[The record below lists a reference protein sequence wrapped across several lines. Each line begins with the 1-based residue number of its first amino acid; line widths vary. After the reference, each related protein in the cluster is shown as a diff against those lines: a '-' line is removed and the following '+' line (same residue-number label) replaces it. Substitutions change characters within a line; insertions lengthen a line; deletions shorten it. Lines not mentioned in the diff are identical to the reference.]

1 MPACAACRVDVE
13 DACVPS
19 TCLHNCA
26 ACNSYFLRRL
36 LCGRPS
42 DWAFPGVTAVGSAH
56 WRTSIRSSVL
66 TVCATPLL
74 RLRPR
79 PRPRPQSPQQAPQ
92 ETAHYLR
99 SSFRTL
105 ATAPPSLRLSSTFAP
120 IVAQPAALH
129 LAAAPVF
136 YPPQAIP
143 VGRATRGQRCLPCPA
158 QFQLLPAPP
167 QHRSLFRSTTLRSRS
182 QRHVIHA
189 PSRIRY
195 LPPPEGW
202 PTAAAHCTTL
212 HRQET
217 AWAVNM
223 KGSCKQ

>member
-1 MPACAACRVDVE
+1 MFTERALLARLPMTVRNVVLTLPCLACAACRVDVE

-66 TVCATPLL
+66 TACATPLL
-74 RLRPR
+74 
-79 PRPRPQSPQQAPQ
+79 RPRPQSPQQAPQ

-105 ATAPPSLRLSSTFAP
+105 ATAPPSLRLPSTPARRAACSPSSRRCPRVLSTTGHP
-120 IVAQPAALH
+120 RRTRD
-129 LAAAPVF
+129 
-136 YPPQAIP
+136 PPSA
-143 VGRATRGQRCLPCPA
+143 
-158 QFQLLPAPP
+158 LPALPSPVSIASRAP
-167 QHRSLFRSTTLRSRS
+167 QHRSLF
-182 QRHVIHA
+182 
-189 PSRIRY
+189 
-195 LPPPEGW
+195 
-202 PTAAAHCTTL
+202 
-212 HRQET
+212 
-217 AWAVNM
+217 
-223 KGSCKQ
+223 